1 MSPRLRPAEE
11 DEIARDVLGVLL
23 RISARNLYRPQREI
37 PLTTCPMC
45 GSLERA
51 DRPCQ
56 ICAAGWR
63 RVSFDTGR
71 DGGGWRARCRDCHE
85 IGRTTGLAELGG
97 YMARHTCAATRRA
110 VA

>member
-1 MSPRLRPAEE
+1 MNRLRPTEE
-11 DEIARDVLGVLL
+11 DEIARDVLGALL
-23 RISARNLYRPQREI
+23 RISARNLYHPQRNTA
-37 PLTTCPMC
+37 LTTCPLC
-45 GSLERA
+45 GSLERT

-71 DGGGWRARCRDCHE
+71 DGEGWKARCRDCHK

-97 YMARHTCAATRRA
+97 YMARHTCAATRRT